1 MFVTQLLCPI
11 LIFCIIFVTA
21 FYVIL
26 NNLEVL
32 KFMVDG
38 KITAEQAF
46 FKLIRLAIGT
56 SEDKHLA
63 LDADT
68 WAQVFELSQK
78 QALTAIVLD
87 GVSSLSATDKP
98 PVSLLLRWIGL
109 VQKIEIKNKRL
120 NKLVVMV
127 SDKFHQEKMSG
138 VLLKGQGLAA
148 LYANPLH
155 RMPGDIDMWMAGDR
169 ASLVDYVRQRCPGV
183 EVVYHHIDFPVLK
196 ETEIELHFTPSWMNN
211 WFVNKRLQEL
221 FTEWLPLQEA
231 HKVALPGTEGT
242 VAVPTPEMNRVY
254 VLLHIYR
261 HLFDEGIGLRQL
273 LDYYHVLLQPCTA
286 KEREDTCRILCQLK
300 MKRFASAVMYVER
313 EVFGLPET
321 AMLVKPSP
329 SYGRKLLSEVMRAGN
344 FGKYDDRINRKEN
357 ETSWQKF
364 WRKVTRN
371 FTFLMDYPSEVVW
384 SPVFKIWHYFWR
396 YRNGYFEKKD

>member
-1 MFVTQLLCPI
+1 
-11 LIFCIIFVTA
+11 
-21 FYVIL
+21 
-26 NNLEVL
+26 
-32 KFMVDG
+32 MVDG

-56 SEDKHLA
+56 SEDKRLA

-68 WAQVFELSQK
+68 WAQVFDLSQK

-87 GVSSLSATDKP
+87 GVSSLPATDKP
-98 PVSLLLRWIGL
+98 PVTLLLRWIGL

-169 ASLVDYVRQRCPGV
+169 ASLVNYVRQRCPGV

-211 WFVNKRLQEL
+211 WFVNKKLQKL
-221 FTEWLPLQEA
+221 FAEWLPSQEA
-231 HKVALPGTEGT
+231 HKVALPGTEGM

-286 KEREDTCRILCQLK
+286 KEREDTCRILRQLK

-357 ETSWQKF
+357 ETPWQKF

-396 YRNGYFEKKD
+396 YRNGYFETKA